1 MKKIIA
7 PKKIYASTPVE
18 PVWSAA
24 SSKKFLRITNI
35 LPDFTDIYS
44 HPISMSDLTF
54 DLFDLEDAVERSVAV
69 CLSVP
74 PPVGL
79 NSLRSRSGCYVDFA
93 ASDTPSFFE
102 ERPKLKE
109 QSESSTEEDQLLF
122 HSSEADR
129 GVGLCSLPALYV
141 LDHTHL
147 RLRTADSLAL
157 SSVDHPLDAVV
168 RAQSLLPQ
176 QFSSINCDCQ
186 VVRSKSK
193 MKGILFSGREHV
205 DFRIH
210 CFRDGADT
218 ILEFHRR
225 SGSSYLWNL
234 YFKEISRL
242 LDPKGASQS
251 KYLQTS
257 SPLKLNIST
266 FDHSISTNSSID
278 PHSIERAMQ
287 MSISEGACA
296 LAAGLNF
303 SLPLCSHYQRSD
315 HSELLQHLKE
325 LVKELAVDD
334 VLRSHHAARAVAAL
348 CQNITLDD
356 GSAELIIY
364 ESLQLLQVFQMLQQ
378 RSERR
383 ALPYDKVGTQRYIL
397 SALECCSIYHGK
409 QMSDAGAVQVLTNL
423 RFAAEDVDSA
433 AMTGR
438 CLKNIRLAG
447 TKTAASNRNFY

>member
-1 MKKIIA
+1 MSRVGKRGFFFFK
-7 PKKIYASTPVE
+7 E
-18 PVWSAA
+18 N
-24 SSKKFLRITNI
+24 SSHTNI
-35 LPDFTDIYS
+35 LPEYS

-54 DLFDLEDAVERSVAV
+54 NLFDLEDAVERSVAV

-242 LDPKGASQS
+242 LLLINTWMVDGWCKLDDGWLEGVLAGESQ
-251 KYLQTS
+251 
-257 SPLKLNIST
+257 
-266 FDHSISTNSSID
+266 HHRVNSC
-278 PHSIERAMQ
+278 
-287 MSISEGACA
+287 G
-296 LAAGLNF
+296 
-303 SLPLCSHYQRSD
+303 
-315 HSELLQHLKE
+315 
-325 LVKELAVDD
+325 
-334 VLRSHHAARAVAAL
+334 VAAL
-348 CQNITLDD
+348 L
-356 GSAELIIY
+356 
-364 ESLQLLQVFQMLQQ
+364 
-378 RSERR
+378 
-383 ALPYDKVGTQRYIL
+383 
-397 SALECCSIYHGK
+397 
-409 QMSDAGAVQVLTNL
+409 VLTNHK
-423 RFAAEDVDSA
+423 FHDP
-433 AMTGR
+433 
-438 CLKNIRLAG
+438 LKIVAPVHPLPA
-447 TKTAASNRNFY
+447 TPYQWACHF